1 MERTAVRPVA
11 IRHLRLKA
19 WVLGLIAPVVI
30 VALAVYA
37 LHARGVF
44 EASRHIYLQT
54 RDAEGIDSGTPVTL
68 SGFSLGRVRSMTLSD
83 DGAVRIEIVLR
94 ERDAHWLQQSSV
106 FTLVRPLVGAARIE
120 VVNPGASGTSL
131 PPGAVRPLSSGDPIA
146 NLPAIVARVEAV
158 LRQTEAL
165 TAAEGSLARSLAN
178 LETVTA
184 RMAGPGGAMEAVT
197 GDPAAGPRLARSI
210 DDLHALGASLG
221 RVSARIDRLIAD
233 ADRKLLGRDG
243 TADEAHK
250 AMVQLTGVMTDLR
263 ATTEKLDMVLE
274 NAKAAS
280 ADLKILSAGAKDAGD
295 DLAALRRQV
304 DDSVRRADDLLREMN
319 RKWPFARPATDAK
332 ARLP

>member
-19 WVLGLIAPVVI
+19 WLLALIAPVAI

-44 EASRHIYLQT
+44 EPSRHLYLQT
-54 RDAEGIDSGTPVTL
+54 RDAQGIDSGTPVTL
-68 SGFSLGRVRSMTLSD
+68 SGFSLGRVRSMALNA
-83 DGAVRIEIVLR
+83 DGSVRIEIVLR

-106 FTLVRPLVGAARIE
+106 FTLVRPMVGAARID
-120 VVNPGASGTSL
+120 VVNPETSGPSL
-131 PPGAVRPLSSGDPIA
+131 PPGAVRPLSSGDA
-146 NLPAIVARVEAV
+146 MAGLPAILARVEAV

-197 GDPAAGPRLARSI
+197 GDPAAGARLARSI
-210 DDLHALGASLG
+210 DDLQALGASLG

-233 ADRKLLGRDG
+233 ADRKLLGQDG
-243 TADEAHK
+243 PADEARK

-263 ATTEKLDMVLE
+263 ATTEKLDMVLD

-280 ADLKILSAGAKDAGD
+280 ADLKTLSAGAKDAGG
-295 DLAALRRQV
+295 DLAALRLQV

-319 RKWPFARPATDAK
+319 RKWPFARSGTDAK

>member
-1 MERTAVRPVA
+1 MERTAVRPA
-11 IRHLRLKA
+11 PIRHLRLKA
-19 WVLGLIAPVVI
+19 WLLGLIAPVAI

-44 EASRHIYLQT
+44 EPSRHIYLQT

-68 SGFSLGRVRSMTLSD
+68 SGFSLGRVRSMALTD

-120 VVNPGASGTSL
+120 VANPVASGTSL

-146 NLPAIVARVEAV
+146 NLPAIAARVEAV

-184 RMAGPGGAMEAVT
+184 RMAGPGGAMAAVT
-197 GDPAAGPRLARSI
+197 GDPATGPRLARSI
-210 DDLHALGASLG
+210 DDLQALGASLG
-221 RVSARIDRLIAD
+221 RVSARIDRVIAD
-233 ADRKLLGRDG
+233 ADRKILGRDG

-250 AMVQLTGVMTDLR
+250 AMVQLTGVLTDLR

-280 ADLKILSAGAKDAGD
+280 ADLKTLSAGAKDAGG

-319 RKWPFARPATDAK
+319 RKWPFARSGTDAK

>member
-19 WVLGLIAPVVI
+19 WLLGLIAPVAI

-54 RDAEGIDSGTPVTL
+54 RDAQGIDSGTPVTL
-68 SGFSLGRVRSMTLSD
+68 SGFSLGRVRSLALAA
-83 DGAVRIEIVLR
+83 DGAVRIEIVFR

-120 VVNPGASGTSL
+120 VANPEASGAPLAPGAIRL
-131 PPGAVRPLSSGDPIA
+131 LSSGDAIA
-146 NLPAIVARVEAV
+146 SLPSIVARVEAV

-165 TAAEGSLARSLAN
+165 TAVEGSLARSLAN
-178 LETVTA
+178 LETVTG
-184 RMAGPGGAMEAVT
+184 RMAGPGGAMAVVT
-197 GDPAAGPRLARSI
+197 GDPAAGPRLARGI
-210 DDLHALGASLG
+210 DELQALGASLG

-233 ADRKLLGRDG
+233 TDRKLLGRDG
-243 TADEAHK
+243 PADEARK

-280 ADLKILSAGAKDAGD
+280 ADLKTLSAGAKDAGG
-295 DLAALRRQV
+295 DLAALRVQV

-319 RKWPFARPATDAK
+319 RKWPFARSGVDAK